1 MEKYL
6 SVMSRKTKL
15 KCAGV
20 IGLAFVGSLL
30 ASLWPVQLGELYNGI
45 SDGAIGTLARGAAAI
60 ALFGLIYL
68 AAEWIAIVRRVLLDC
83 IVASHEAEV
92 RSFCIEKLLKM
103 PVAYYSGCLSGEKT
117 AQLNQGVA
125 GFSQLIKILCND
137 VFATVLTAVC
147 TLAQVLFH
155 APVMMAGIMLLYLV
169 LTVVISAFQI
179 RSQNGIREKIVHQK
193 TALDGQICQ
202 SISNLELIRSMDAE
216 EYEKHRLE
224 PGVLDISHTEKKHH
238 KYMGLFDCLKQLC
251 KIVFQVTLLGVSVV
265 LIGAGRMDGGSVIT
279 VCLLFQQLIKPI
291 DEVYRFMDETASS
304 LVKAKALLEVTASP
318 SDEVFSRVSSGQPLT
333 DGSVHL
339 EQVLVTNPEKDKP
352 LALYQDLTIPG
363 GKKVALQGVS
373 GCGKTTMVRCLN
385 RYYPYTRGKVTLFGR
400 DLESYSQKELTSL
413 LYYVPQSTFFFAG
426 TVRDNLVYGL
436 DADFTDGQLLDALR
450 QACLIGDYEG
460 VLCREPERALAYT
473 ISEGAANLSGG
484 QRQRLSLARA
494 FLRRPKLYI
503 FDESTANL
511 DEQTA
516 SAVLTHLERH
526 AAADGAGILYI
537 SHDQNVVDRCDQV
550 IVLANSIASRSPGPD
565 QAAPGCACTL
575 PS

>member
-6 SVMSRKTKL
+6 SVMSRRTKL
-15 KCAGV
+15 KCVGV
-20 IGLAFVGSLL
+20 IGLAFAGSLL
-30 ASLWPVQLGELYNGI
+30 ASLWPVRLGELYTEI
-45 SDGAIGTLARGAAAI
+45 SGGAFTLSRGAAAL
-60 ALFGLIYL
+60 AVFGLIYL
-68 AAEWIAIVRRVLLDC
+68 AAEWIAIARRVMLDC
-83 IVASHEAEV
+83 IVATHEAEV
-92 RSFCIEKLLKM
+92 RAFCIEKLLKM

-137 VFATVLTAVC
+137 VFATILTAAC

-155 APVMMAGIMLLYLV
+155 APGIMAGIMLLYLV
-169 LTVVISAFQI
+169 LTVMISAFQI
-179 RSQNGIREKIVHQK
+179 RSQNGIREKIVRQK

-202 SISNLELIRSMDAE
+202 SISNLELIRSMNAG
-216 EYEKHRLE
+216 EYEKNRLQ
-224 PGVLDISHTEKKHH
+224 PSVLEISRTEKKHH
-238 KYMGLFDCLKQLC
+238 QYMGTFDCLKQLC
-251 KIVFQVTLLGVSVV
+251 KIVFQVALLGMSVV
-265 LIGAGRMDGGSVIT
+265 LIGAGRMSGGAVIT

-304 LVKAKALLEVTASP
+304 VVKAKALLEVTASP
-318 SDEVFSRVSSGQPLT
+318 SDEVFSRVSSGAPLT
-333 DGSVHL
+333 TGTVRL
-339 EQVLVTNPEKDKP
+339 EKVLVTNPEKDKP
-352 LALYQDLTIPG
+352 LAFYEDITLPG
-363 GKKVALQGVS
+363 GRKVALQGVS

-385 RYYPYTRGKVTLFGR
+385 RYYPYVQGRVTLFGR

-413 LYYVPQSTFFFAG
+413 VYYVPQSTFFFAG

-436 DADFTDGQLLDALR
+436 DTAFTEQELLDALGK
-450 QACLIGDYEG
+450 ACLIGSCEG
-460 VLCREPERALAYT
+460 ILCREPEQALEYRV
-473 ISEGAANLSGG
+473 SEGAANLSGG

-516 SAVLTHLERH
+516 AAVLTHLERH
-526 AAADGAGILYI
+526 AADDGAGILYI

-550 IVLANSIASRSPGPD
+550 IVLTNSIISHGP
-565 QAAPGCACTL
+565 AACARERPNPAAAL
-575 PS
+575 

>member
-1 MEKYL
+1 M
-6 SVMSRKTKL
+6 
-15 KCAGV
+15 
-20 IGLAFVGSLL
+20 
-30 ASLWPVQLGELYNGI
+30 
-45 SDGAIGTLARGAAAI
+45 
-60 ALFGLIYL
+60 
-68 AAEWIAIVRRVLLDC
+68 LLDC

-92 RSFCIEKLLKM
+92 QSFCIEKLLKM

-265 LIGAGRMDGGSVIT
+265 LIGAGRMDGGAVIT

-363 GKKVALQGVS
+363 GKKVALPG
-373 GCGKTTMVRCLN
+373 GI
-385 RYYPYTRGKVTLFGR
+385 
-400 DLESYSQKELTSL
+400 
-413 LYYVPQSTFFFAG
+413 
-426 TVRDNLVYGL
+426 GL
-436 DADFTDGQLLDALR
+436 WQNHHGPLP
-450 QACLIGDYEG
+450 
-460 VLCREPERALAYT
+460 EPL
-473 ISEGAANLSGG
+473 
-484 QRQRLSLARA
+484 LSLHPGQSDPLWPGPGILQPKGTDQPALLCTPEHLLLCGHRA
-494 FLRRPKLYI
+494 GQSGLRSGRKFHRRP
-503 FDESTANL
+503 
-511 DEQTA
+511 
-516 SAVLTHLERH
+516 
-526 AAADGAGILYI
+526 AAG
-537 SHDQNVVDRCDQV
+537 C
-550 IVLANSIASRSPGPD
+550 P
-565 QAAPGCACTL
+565 APGL
-575 PS
+575 PDRGL